1 MKKKSDITLS
11 EYIKISKWVLSCSW
25 KISKSAEFIRLF
37 AEIVTN
43 LSSLVNV
50 YIIAKIIDKLLAL
63 ISGTEANISAMIP
76 LLLLLLIVNL
86 VLSFIGELRNF
97 ANRKISQLSNP
108 FLNKMQYDK
117 VNYLGAQTM
126 EYPEVANARFL
137 VGDWLGVVMNIDTSI
152 VRIIASVVRIVITG
166 IVIVKTVPLV
176 IPLIALTSVVYY
188 LQKRHFFKIEFDW
201 MKNDEHTAGR
211 RKSMS
216 ISSDLAGVDSIGEIS
231 VTGAYKFLDKKFTDF
246 FNYYCYGL
254 INIFKKNSISTF
266 LTSILSNI
274 AVFVGYIQAFQ
285 LFLEKKITL
294 GNTTFYMGAIDSFYS
309 GIERFFGEFVAY
321 RDFVMRAKDVYAF
334 FQLES
339 KVKDGEYMLPRL
351 VEPPVIDIK
360 NISFHYPNND
370 INILKNLSLTIKAG
384 EKIAIV
390 GENGAGKSTLVKLL
404 SRIYDP
410 QKGSIS
416 VNEKDLREIKMDDWY
431 KNLGVLFQDFNF
443 YGELD
448 TKENIYIGRSIKPID
463 MERVKEA
470 AESADA
476 DSFIEKYPKKYSTL
490 MSERFKDGIQP
501 SKGQR
506 QKIAIARFFY
516 RNAPVAIFDEPTSAI
531 DAESEYKI
539 FNEIYR
545 FFANKTV
552 IIISHRFSTVRN
564 ADRIIV
570 LGDGKIVEEGT
581 HQELLAMNGKYAQA
595 FKKQAEGYQ

>member
-1 MKKKSDITLS
+1 MKKEKDITFG
-11 EYIKISKWVLSCSW
+11 EYIKISKWVLGCTW

-37 AEIVTN
+37 AEIVTS
-43 LSSLVNV
+43 LSSLANV

-63 ISGTEANISAMIP
+63 LAGAETSISTMIP
-76 LLLLLLIVNL
+76 LLLLFLTVNL
-86 VLSFIGELRNF
+86 IFSLIGELRNY
-97 ANRKISQLSNP
+97 ANRKINQLSGP
-108 FLNKMQYDK
+108 FLSKMQYDK

-137 VGDWLGVVMNIDTSI
+137 VGDWLGVITNIDTSI
-152 VRIIASVVRIVITG
+152 VRIIAAIVRIIITG
-166 IVIVKTVPLV
+166 IVIIKTVPLV
-176 IPLIALTSVVYY
+176 IPLIGLTSIVYY
-188 LQKRHFFKIEFDW
+188 FQRRHFFKVEFDW

-211 RKSMS
+211 RKNMS
-216 ISSDLAGVDSIGEIS
+216 IASDLSGVDSIGEIS
-231 VTGAYKFLDKKFTDF
+231 VTGAYKFLDGKFTSF
-246 FNYYCYGL
+246 FDYYCTGL
-254 INIFKKNSISTF
+254 IHIFKKDSISAF
-266 LTSILSNI
+266 LTSVLSSA

-294 GNTTFYMGAIDSFYS
+294 GNTTFYMGAIDSFYL
-309 GIERFFGEFVAY
+309 GVEKFFAEFVAY
-321 RDFVMRAKDVYAF
+321 RDFVIRAKDVYAF
-334 FQLES
+334 FQLEP
-339 KVKDGEYMLPRL
+339 KIKDGEYKLERL

-370 INILKNLSLTIKAG
+370 IKILKNLSLTIKAG

-390 GENGAGKSTLVKLL
+390 GENGAGKTTLVKLL

-410 QKGSIS
+410 QKGAIS
-416 VNEKDLREIKMDDWY
+416 VNGRDLKEIKMDDWY

-463 MERVKEA
+463 MERVKQA

-476 DSFIEKYPKKYSTL
+476 DSFIEKYPKKYNTL
-490 MSERFKDGIQP
+490 MSERFKEGIQP

-516 RNAPVAIFDEPTSAI
+516 RGAPVAIFDEPTSAI

-581 HQELLAMNGKYAQA
+581 HKELLAMDGKYASA
-595 FKKQAEGYQ
+595 FKKQAEGYL

>member
-1 MKKKSDITLS
+1 MKKKKDITFG
-11 EYIKISKWVLSCSW
+11 EYIKISKWVLSCTW

-37 AEIVTN
+37 AEIFTS
-43 LSSLVNV
+43 LSSLANV
-50 YIIAKIIDKLLAL
+50 YIVAKIIDKLLVL
-63 ISGTEANISAMIP
+63 LVGSETNIFAMIP
-76 LLLLLLIVNL
+76 LLLLFLAVNL
-86 VLSFIGELRNF
+86 IFSLIGETRNY
-97 ANRKISQLSNP
+97 ANRKINQLSNP

-137 VGDWLGVVMNIDTSI
+137 VGDWLGVITNIDTSI
-152 VRIIASVVRIVITG
+152 VRIVAAVIKIIVTG
-166 IVIVKTVPLV
+166 IVIVNTVPLV
-176 IPLIALTSVVYY
+176 IPLIALTSIIYY
-188 LQKRHFFKIEFDW
+188 FQRRHFFKIEFDW

-216 ISSDLAGVDSIGEIS
+216 ISSALSGVDSIGEIS
-231 VTGAYKFLDKKFTDF
+231 VTGAYKFLDGKFTSF
-246 FNYYCYGL
+246 FDYYFSGL
-254 INIFKKNSISTF
+254 IRIFKKDSISAF

-274 AVFVGYIQAFQ
+274 AVFVGYIQVFQ
-285 LFLEKKITL
+285 LFLDKKITL

-309 GIERFFGEFVAY
+309 GVERFFAEFVAY

-334 FQLES
+334 FQLEP
-339 KVKDGEYMLPRL
+339 KVKNGEYELPRL
-351 VEPPVIDIK
+351 AEPPVIDIK

-416 VNEKDLREIKMDDWY
+416 INERDLKEIKLNDWY

-448 TKENIYIGRSIKPID
+448 TKENIYIGKSIKPID
-463 MERVKEA
+463 MERIKQS

-476 DSFIEKYPKKYSTL
+476 DSFIEKYPKKYNTI

-552 IIISHRFSTVRN
+552 VIISHRFSTVRN

-570 LGDGKIVEEGT
+570 LGDGRIVEEGT
-581 HQELLAMNGKYAQA
+581 HAELLSMNGKYANA
-595 FKKQAEGYQ
+595 FKMQAEGYQ